1 MRKINSEIMC
11 KFVNVSC
18 LSPMHCLHY
27 FIFICL
33 MYHCPVILYCEAF
46 YYFLQLVLTFFILS
60 DFAQSSV
67 LNSTHLPSGT
77 PLTTIY
83 HSSSLATSGS
93 SAFFVPVAAYLPQ
106 VPHNSF
112 WICPLHIQ
120 NSLHQIHF
128 PEVCWFLPRTHR
140 AMQGMT
146 SLYKGCLDSSLDV
159 LVWAGRELIFFLVGA
174 LVLCFGFCKRTML
187 VTRWCF
193 SCCQEVTP
201 SQGLFSFLY
210 SASEQEHKELGGSR
224 ARRADL
230 NWPQGYSRPQNV
242 LLST

>member
-1 MRKINSEIMC
+1 MLIIFFLSQSHSTIAIMISNKQADVFIKLSINILTEKDQLRDHNIMR

-93 SAFFVPVAAYLPQ
+93 SAFLSPWLLISLRFPITVFESAPCTFRTVYTRYTFQRFAD
-106 VPHNSF
+106 SF
-112 WICPLHIQ
+112 QGPTEPC
-120 NSLHQIHF
+120 
-128 PEVCWFLPRTHR
+128 R
-140 AMQGMT
+140 A
-146 SLYKGCLDSSLDV
+146 
-159 LVWAGRELIFFLVGA
+159 
-174 LVLCFGFCKRTML
+174 
-187 VTRWCF
+187 
-193 SCCQEVTP
+193 
-201 SQGLFSFLY
+201 
-210 SASEQEHKELGGSR
+210 
-224 ARRADL
+224 
-230 NWPQGYSRPQNV
+230 
-242 LLST
+242 